1 MGLSVV
7 VMIVA
12 TPMVLLALM
21 LGLTVLEDRLLG
33 PFPTRADR
41 LRVLPGP
48 EAERETPGPE
58 ADPGAAH
65 AA

>member
-7 VMIVA
+7 VLILA

-33 PFPTRADR
+33 PFAPHVDR
-41 LRVLPGP
+41 LRVVPGQEP
-48 EAERETPGPE
+48 ERETPGPE
-58 ADPGAAH
+58 ADPGTAH